1 MSKSLIFELIKIL
14 ENSKFRFSNYQD
26 LPGFI
31 FEKIPE
37 LKKIKYKKN
46 QLNLDNARYSW
57 LKGLVDSEIQRVS
70 EIGSN
75 IGFFSFN
82 MTNDFGVNY
91 ESYEVNKDYSEVN
104 KKLSRLLKL
113 NHLLKAY
120 TISMNL
126 KSLLD
131 MKEHDLHI
139 NLNVLH
145 HAGTAFDKDLIN
157 SQSDWFE
164 YSKNYLG
171 NLSKK
176 GKYLFFRQVI

>member
-1 MSKSLIFELIKIL
+1 METVSLDFPITKIFQALFLKKL
-14 ENSKFRFSNYQD
+14 
-26 LPGFI
+26 
-31 FEKIPE
+31 E
-37 LKKIKYKKN
+37 LKNKNKKN

-57 LKGLVDSEIQRVS
+57 LKGLVDSEIERVS

-120 TISMNL
+120 NIYEF
-126 KSLLD
+126 K
-131 MKEHDLHI
+131 
-139 NLNVLH
+139 
-145 HAGTAFDKDLIN
+145 A
-157 SQSDWFE
+157 
-164 YSKNYLG
+164 Y
-171 NLSKK
+171 
-176 GKYLFFRQVI
+176 